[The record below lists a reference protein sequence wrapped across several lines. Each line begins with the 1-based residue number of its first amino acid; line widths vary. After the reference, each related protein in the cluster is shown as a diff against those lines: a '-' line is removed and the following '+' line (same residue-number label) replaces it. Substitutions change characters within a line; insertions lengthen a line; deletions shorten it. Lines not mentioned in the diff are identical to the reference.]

1 MKEKCFFWDMFDG
14 NCPMYIQL
22 TFEDSR
28 TKEVRHTEDCSPKRI
43 VLMLADMY
51 GKVEGLQKV
60 TTSLRNE
67 SAWVQVV
74 AEVLGKNSGVDLSA
88 FVQKRQQLLN
98 LAKLREQQEVQKIE
112 DQKRGTGTSRD
123 KPDVETTVRSKGH
136 PNRDKLS
143 IG

>member
-22 TFEDSR
+22 SFEDAR
-28 TKEVRHTEDCSPKRI
+28 TKEIRHADDCAPKRI

-51 GKVEGLQKV
+51 GRVEGLQKV

-88 FVQKRQQLLN
+88 FVKERQRLLN
-98 LAKLREQQEVQKIE
+98 VAKLRQQQEVQEIE
-112 DQKRGTGTSRD
+112 DQKRGIGTSGNEPDTKTSVRD
-123 KPDVETTVRSKGH
+123 KGNSD
-136 PNRDKLS
+136 
-143 IG
+143 

>member
-14 NCPMYIQL
+14 NCPMYIEL
-22 TFEDSR
+22 KFKNSGTNEI
-28 TKEVRHTEDCSPKRI
+28 KHTEDCAPKRI

-51 GKVEGLQKV
+51 GRVEGLQKT

-74 AEVLGKNSGVDLSA
+74 AEVLGKNSGIDLST

-98 LAKLREQQEVQKIE
+98 IAKLRQKQEVEKLE
-112 DQKRGTGTSRD
+112 DKKRGTGTSRD
-123 KPDVETTVRSKGH
+123 KP
-136 PNRDKLS
+136 S
-143 IG
+143 IEESV

>member
-1 MKEKCFFWDMFDG
+1 MENTCMKEKCFFWDMFDG

-22 TFEDSR
+22 TFQDAR
-28 TKEVRHTEDCSPKRI
+28 TKEVKHTEDCAPKRI

-51 GKVEGLQKV
+51 SRLEGLQKV
-60 TTSLRNE
+60 TGSLRNE

-98 LAKLREQQEVQKIE
+98 LAHLRQQQEVQKLE
-112 DQKRGTGTSRD
+112 DQKRGAGTSGD
-123 KPDVETTVRSKGH
+123 EPGTEKSV
-136 PNRDKLS
+136 
-143 IG
+143 

>member
-14 NCPMYIQL
+14 KCPMYIEL
-22 TFEDSR
+22 KFENPQTSEI
-28 TKEVRHTEDCSPKRI
+28 KHTEDCAPKRI
-43 VLMLADMY
+43 VLMLSDMY
-51 GKVEGLQKV
+51 NRLEGLQKI

-98 LAKLREQQEVQKIE
+98 LAQLRQEQEIKKLE
-112 DQKRGTGTSRD
+112 DQKRGAGTPGD
-123 KPDVETTVRSKGH
+123 KPGTEKSV
-136 PNRDKLS
+136 
-143 IG
+143 

>member
-1 MKEKCFFWDMFDG
+1 MEDTCMKEKCFFWDLFDG

-22 TFEDSR
+22 TFEDAR
-28 TKEVRHTEDCSPKRI
+28 TKEVKHTEDCAPKRI

-51 GKVEGLQKV
+51 GRVEGLQKT

-88 FVQKRQQLLN
+88 FVKERQRLVN
-98 LAKLREQQEVQKIE
+98 MAKLRNQQEVQKIE
-112 DQKRGTGTSRD
+112 DQKRGVGTSGD
-123 KPDVETTVRSKGH
+123 KPGTDTAVPSKGH
-136 PNRDKLS
+136 TN
-143 IG
+143 